1 MRESLGRLQ
10 SGRALSDHGDYLDM
24 GSDVAV
30 CTTLGKT
37 ELSAVILAE
46 AVRMAYSLGLHRPK
60 SVLGGDFLQTQMQ
73 RRMFWI
79 LYQTDK

>member
-1 MRESLGRLQ
+1 M
-10 SGRALSDHGDYLDM
+10 
-24 GSDVAV
+24 

-37 ELSAVILAE
+37 ELSGIILAE
-46 AVRMAYSLGLHRPK
+46 AVRMSYSLGLHRPK

-73 RRMFWI
+73 RRLFWI

>member
-1 MRESLGRLQ
+1 M
-10 SGRALSDHGDYLDM
+10 SGVLNACPQALTDSWDYVNSN
-24 GSDVAV
+24 SDVAV

>member
-1 MRESLGRLQ
+1 MTNHLEFAIAR
-10 SGRALSDHGDYLDM
+10 
-24 GSDVAV
+24 DVAV

-37 ELSAVILAE
+37 ELSGIILAE
-46 AVRMAYSLGLHRPK
+46 AVRMSYSLGLHRPK

-73 RRMFWI
+73 RRLFWI